1 MRSLV
6 VVELLLKV
14 GKFRGGLGAFAG
26 KTLVDC
32 ADGDV
37 DEPERG

>member
-14 GKFRGGLGAFAG
+14 GKFRGGLGAFPD

-32 ADGDV
+32 VDGDV
-37 DEPERG
+37 DESERG